1 MSISK
6 FLEHLSYEKRY
17 SPHTLSAYKHDLE
30 SFYAHLQK
38 NAPEKNLEQAD
49 KDHIRSFLINLS
61 QQNLAHRSINR
72 KIASLR
78 SYYLFLQKIQKITAN
93 PLREIASLKE
103 KKEVHPAF
111 SVREIE
117 QLFSSDLFPSNFLGY
132 RDQLILKMLY
142 YTGMRR
148 GELIELS
155 LENVDIHARCL
166 LVMGK
171 RKKERKIPI
180 RNSLISEIVH
190 YISLRASYEKENQRA
205 LFITEKGQKTY
216 PKYIYNIVNRYLK
229 LVSLK
234 TKKSPHMLRH
244 TFATHLLDHGAD
256 LNSIKELLGHSS
268 LAATQIYTHSSMKRL
283 KEIYKKTHPR
293 DTQK

>member
-6 FLEHLSYEKRY
+6 FLDYLLYEKRY
-17 SPHTLSAYKHDLE
+17 SNHTLSAYKNDLE
-30 SFYAHLQK
+30 SFRYHLESSSK
-38 NAPEKNLEQAD
+38 VKKIEKVN
-49 KDHIRSFLINLS
+49 KDDVRSFLIDLS
-61 QQNLAHRSINR
+61 RKNMSHRSINR
-72 KIASLR
+72 KLASLR
-78 SYYLFLQKIQKITAN
+78 SYYLFLQKIQRITLN
-93 PLREIASLKE
+93 PLNEISCLKE
-103 KKEVHPAF
+103 KKEAQVAF
-111 SVREIE
+111 STNEIE
-117 QLFSSDLFPSNFLGY
+117 RLLSHKIFSADFSGY

-148 GELIELS
+148 GEIIALCLKD
-155 LENVDIHARCL
+155 VDIHAKSL

-180 RNSLISEIVH
+180 RESLAKEINH
-190 YISLRASYEKENQRA
+190 YISLRAAYAKEGENA
-205 LFITEKGQKTY
+205 LFITKKGQKTY
-216 PKYIYNIVNRYLK
+216 PKYIYNIVHKYLA

-256 LNSIKELLGHSS
+256 LNSIKELLGHTS

-283 KEIYKKTHPR
+283 KEVYKKAHPR
-293 DTQK
+293 DVQK

>member
-1 MSISK
+1 MSLSK
-6 FLEHLSYEKRY
+6 FLDYLSYEKRY
-17 SPHTLSAYKHDLE
+17 SRHTLLAYKNDLE
-30 SFYAHLQK
+30 SFQFYLQGSDK
-38 NAPEKNLEQAD
+38 VKKIEKVNKYD
-49 KDHIRSFLINLS
+49 VRSFLIDLSRKNLS
-61 QQNLAHRSINR
+61 HRSINR
-72 KIASLR
+72 KLASLR
-78 SYYLFLQKIQKITAN
+78 SYYFFLQKIQRITIN
-93 PLREIASLKE
+93 PLHEISSLKE
-103 KKEVHPAF
+103 KKEAQVAF
-111 SVREIE
+111 SINEIDRLFSHE
-117 QLFSSDLFPSNFLGY
+117 LFSSDFLGH

-148 GELIELS
+148 GELIELR
-155 LENVDIHARCL
+155 LKNIDIYAQIL

-180 RNSLISEIVH
+180 RESLAHEINH
-190 YISLRASYEKENQRA
+190 YIPLRAAYVKEGECA

-216 PKYIYNIVNRYLK
+216 PKYIYNIVHKYLA

-268 LAATQIYTHSSMKRL
+268 LAATQIYTHSSMRRL

-293 DTQK
+293 DAQK